1 METITSSDK
10 CHDSIAFIVM
20 LYPQMTEVM
29 NTIDP
34 SVVKN
39 VLLLLVV
46 SSVSWFILSGTVIEE
61 TTT

>member
-1 METITSSDK
+1 MKKPDK
-10 CHDSIAFIVM
+10 WKKYSCPELLSYV
-20 LYPQMTEVM
+20 LYM
-29 NTIDP
+29 I
-34 SVVKN
+34 VVKN

>member
-1 METITSSDK
+1 MHNE
-10 CHDSIAFIVM
+10 
-20 LYPQMTEVM
+20 
-29 NTIDP
+29 IDTLAIP
-34 SVVKN
+34 LAVVKN